1 MKLTDKQNRII
12 ETFDYSS
19 PEQFLN
25 HYPYRYDS
33 YETKSID
40 EWVVGETVVFEGKLA
55 SGFRTV
61 RFKGNQSVTNFQV
74 FSNDTLIKVSIFNR
88 PFLRDYH
95 YKEGIVVIGTVQSD
109 HKVMAKTVTNK
120 PLEETLGL
128 KPSYPLKAGI
138 KNYEV
143 ERLIKKILESIRIEE
158 TVPAIYK
165 DTYRLQSKQQAL
177 QWIHRPQT
185 KEQLMAALRTL
196 KYEEFLRYHLSVALN
211 QSGFSFG
218 IAKAISND
226 VLTSYLNQLPY
237 DLTKSQNDALSE
249 ILNDI
254 RSDQQM
260 HRLLQG
266 DVGSGKTVV
275 AFLSAISAIKAG
287 YQVVFM
293 VPTEILMNQHL
304 ASFKSLF
311 PDISVVGLSQN
322 TEERKNCLER
332 IMAGSVSFV
341 IGTHAVLTEDV
352 IFNNLGYVIIDEQH
366 RFGVRQRQTLIDKGT
381 MVDVLMMSAT
391 PIPRTLANS
400 LYFDLSVS
408 TISGYPSHRKLT
420 ETFVIK
426 ENSLRTILD
435 DLNHVLD
442 EGEQIY
448 VVCAAIEEGERPNV
462 KNVHDIYK
470 NLSQVFKGRHVGMLH
485 GKMTSFEKDTVMAA
499 FNAGH
504 IDILVTTTVIEV
516 GVDVHNAN
524 TMVIYNAEQFGLATL
539 HQLRGRVGRGRIQ
552 GRCFLLS
559 SSDTDIAEARLNALA
574 SSHDGFELSM
584 MDMRMRGIGDA
595 LGFRQSGVPNFI
607 LGDIEKDEKILYQA
621 KIDAKHISEDKENP
635 EYKAIINSVLSQDYF
650 KTT

>member
-1 MKLTDKQNRII
+1 MKLTDKQTRII

-33 YETKSID
+33 YETKAID
-40 EWVVGETVVFEGKLA
+40 GWVEGETVVFEGKLA

-74 FSNDTLIKVSIFNR
+74 FSDDTLIKVSIFNR

-158 TVPAIYK
+158 TVPAVYK
-165 DTYRLQSKQQAL
+165 DAYRLQSKQQAL

-218 IAKAISND
+218 IAKPISND
-226 VLTSYLNQLPY
+226 VLKSYLNQLPY

-304 ASFKSLF
+304 AAFKSLF
-311 PDISVVGLSQN
+311 PDITVVGLSQN
-322 TEERKNCLER
+322 TEERKICLEGIR
-332 IMAGSVSFV
+332 TGSVSFV

-366 RFGVRQRQTLIDKGT
+366 RFGVRQRQTLIDKGK

-426 ENSLRTILD
+426 ENSLRSIID
-435 DLNHVLD
+435 DLNHVLN

-485 GKMTSFEKDTVMAA
+485 GKMTSFEKDIVMAT
-499 FNAGH
+499 FNAGN

>member
-1 MKLTDKQNRII
+1 MKLTDKQTRII

-33 YETKSID
+33 YETKAID
-40 EWVVGETVVFEGKLA
+40 DWVEGETVVFEGKLA

-74 FSNDTLIKVSIFNR
+74 FSDDTLIKVSIFNR
-88 PFLRDYH
+88 PFLRDFH

-158 TVPAIYK
+158 TVPTIYK
-165 DTYRLQSKQQAL
+165 EAYRLQSKQQAL

-185 KEQLMAALRTL
+185 KDQLMAALRTL

-218 IAKAISND
+218 ITKTISND
-226 VLTSYLNQLPY
+226 VLISYLNQLPY
-237 DLTKSQNDALSE
+237 ELTKSQNDALSE

-311 PDISVVGLSQN
+311 PDITVVGLSQN
-322 TEERKNCLER
+322 TEDRKICLEG
-332 IMAGSVSFV
+332 ILDGSVSFV

-352 IFNNLGYVIIDEQH
+352 VFDNLGYVIIDEQH
-366 RFGVRQRQTLIDKGT
+366 RFGVRQRQTLIDKGK

-426 ENSLRTILD
+426 ENSLRSIIE

-462 KNVHDIYK
+462 KNVRDIYK
-470 NLSQVFKGRHVGMLH
+470 NLSQVFKGRRVGMLH
-485 GKMTSFEKDTVMAA
+485 GKMTSLEKDTVMAA

>member
-40 EWVVGETVVFEGKLA
+40 EWVEGETVVFEGKLA

-74 FSNDTLIKVSIFNR
+74 FSDDTLIKVSIFNR

-109 HKVMAKTVTNK
+109 RKVMAKTVTNK

-165 DTYRLQSKQQAL
+165 DAYRLQSKQQAL

-218 IAKAISND
+218 IAKPISND
-226 VLTSYLNQLPY
+226 VLKSYLNQLPY

-275 AFLSAISAIKAG
+275 AFLSAISAINAG

-304 ASFKSLF
+304 AAFKSLF
-311 PDISVVGLSQN
+311 PDITVVGLSQN
-322 TEERKNCLER
+322 TEERKICLEGIR
-332 IMAGSVSFV
+332 TGSVSFV

-366 RFGVRQRQTLIDKGT
+366 RFGVRQRQTLIDKGK

-426 ENSLRTILD
+426 ENSLRSIID
-435 DLNHVLD
+435 DLNHVLN

-499 FNAGH
+499 FNAGN

>member
-40 EWVVGETVVFEGKLA
+40 EWVEGETVVFEGKLA

-74 FSNDTLIKVSIFNR
+74 FSDDTLIKVSIFNR

-158 TVPAIYK
+158 TVPAVYK
-165 DTYRLQSKQQAL
+165 DAYRLQSKQQAL

-218 IAKAISND
+218 IAKPISND
-226 VLTSYLNQLPY
+226 VLKSYLNQLPY

-275 AFLSAISAIKAG
+275 AFLSAISAIKSG

-304 ASFKSLF
+304 AAFKSLF
-311 PDISVVGLSQN
+311 PDITVVGLSQN
-322 TEERKNCLER
+322 TEERKICLEGIR
-332 IMAGSVSFV
+332 TGSVSFV

-366 RFGVRQRQTLIDKGT
+366 RFGVRQRQTLIDKGK

-426 ENSLRTILD
+426 ENSLRSIID
-435 DLNHVLD
+435 DLNHVLN

-485 GKMTSFEKDTVMAA
+485 GKMTSFEKDIVMAT
-499 FNAGH
+499 FNAGN